1 MLEAAERD
9 GDRIAFTALTRE
21 LRQTLG
27 GLFELMSRAAGGDRG
42 QPEIHVEIIHVGQNG
57 TLITP

>member
-27 GLFELMSRAAGGDRG
+27 GLFELMSRAAEANPAEAPKMTLKVIHIGRG
-42 QPEIHVEIIHVGQNG
+42 RSAS
-57 TLITP
+57 